1 MTSRSGLVLDE
12 PTARV
17 CEQIATGGLGVVRLA
32 VVAPAGYGKT
42 ALLAHLM
49 DRCAEAGTKAVP
61 YGAVDVPDGPVLL
74 LVDDA
79 HQLPDSAF
87 DELTK
92 LGADPRV
99 GMVVTARPAPR
110 PAGFG
115 KLTAALRGQLVLRP
129 LDRAS
134 VREVLGG
141 KASDELVAFVA
152 EQTGGV
158 PGLVG
163 HTAAALDLTAPPPAQ
178 LPDTALAAA
187 SHELDTADPDTVA
200 YLLAAQAGVA
210 RDIGL
215 LRAVLDRDP
224 EEVVDLARATGLLA
238 ADGTLLPIGARALDS
253 LISQQRRTA
262 LHSSLAEAQLGR
274 GGPVLDL
281 VSPLIASGV
290 RGQALAEAIEAG
302 AREAAGHDPALAVL
316 LFDAAVKAGR
326 PVEAVVAD
334 WAVAAMRSGAVDA
347 ALRLADKAM
356 ASADQAARDTGI
368 EVAAAALA
376 QRGQLA
382 AATALL
388 RRSPSGIATAFAAIG
403 LLGTGR
409 VDEARA
415 ALAKAP
421 TDSLLSDA
429 LGSTARGLLESVTGE
444 PTVALSTVVSA
455 AELAAAV
462 APSVVLPDHP
472 AAIGVLMA
480 VHCGE
485 PAVASALLDRAT
497 PTPRLTLLGNWLTML
512 HGEATVPD
520 LAGLEAR
527 DLLFALAIE
536 LGVARRASDLAAMRR
551 IWGQAGEVIIR
562 HPVDLFTLLPLG
574 EFAVAAARLDD
585 RERVRPHLD
594 QAWRLLA
601 DLGDPPFWSGALR
614 WNALHAAIVA
624 GERDEAA
631 VHADALG
638 DMAEAGPHHAALSS
652 GADVW
657 LAVLG
662 GRVDAEEVET
672 AARGLH
678 ATGLHWDA
686 ARLAGQAAIR
696 TTDRKDMVRLLECA
710 RGLQGGGPEPAEEQA
725 QGQSQGG
732 VRLSE
737 REVQVAELVVAGMTY
752 KQVGDQ
758 LFISAKT
765 VEHHMA
771 RMRQRIGATSR
782 SDLLS
787 QLREL
792 IAK

>member
-1 MTSRSGLVLDE
+1 M
-12 PTARV
+12 
-17 CEQIATGGLGVVRLA
+17 Q
-32 VVAPAGYGKT
+32 
-42 ALLAHLM
+42 
-49 DRCAEAGTKAVP
+49 
-61 YGAVDVPDGPVLL
+61 
-74 LVDDA
+74 
-79 HQLPDSAF
+79 
-87 DELTK
+87 
-92 LGADPRV
+92 
-99 GMVVTARPAPR
+99 
-110 PAGFG
+110 
-115 KLTAALRGQLVLRP
+115 
-129 LDRAS
+129 
-134 VREVLGG
+134 
-141 KASDELVAFVA
+141 
-152 EQTGGV
+152 
-158 PGLVG
+158 
-163 HTAAALDLTAPPPAQ
+163 
-178 LPDTALAAA
+178 
-187 SHELDTADPDTVA
+187 
-200 YLLAAQAGVA
+200 
-210 RDIGL
+210 
-215 LRAVLDRDP
+215 
-224 EEVVDLARATGLLA
+224 
-238 ADGTLLPIGARALDS
+238 
-253 LISQQRRTA
+253 
-262 LHSSLAEAQLGR
+262 SLAEAQLGR

-281 VSPLIASGV
+281 VSPLVASGV

-302 AREAAGHDPALAVL
+302 AREAAGHDPALAAL

-326 PVEAVVAD
+326 PVIDVVAD
-334 WAVAAMRSGAVDA
+334 WAVAAMRSGDVDT

-356 ASADQAARDTGI
+356 ASADEAARDTGI
-368 EVAAAALA
+368 EVAAAALTH
-376 QRGQLA
+376 RGQLA
-382 AATALL
+382 AGTALL

-409 VDEARA
+409 AGEARA
-415 ALAKAP
+415 VLDKAP
-421 TDSLLSDA
+421 NDSLLSDA
-429 LGSTARGLLESVTGE
+429 LGSTARGLLESVTGA
-444 PTVALSTVVSA
+444 PTIALSTVVSA

-462 APSVVLPDHP
+462 APSVVLPDDP
-472 AAIGVLMA
+472 AALGVLMA

-485 PAVASALLDRAT
+485 QAVAAALLERAT
-497 PTPRLTLLGNWLTML
+497 PTPRLALLGNWLTML
-512 HGEATVPD
+512 HGDTTVPGVD
-520 LAGLEAR
+520 GLEAR

-536 LGVARRASDLAAMRR
+536 LGVARRASDLPAMRR

-562 HPVDLFTLLPLG
+562 HPIDLYTLLPLG
-574 EFAVAAARLDD
+574 EFAVAAARLGD
-585 RERVRPHLD
+585 RDRVRPHLE

-614 WNALHAAIVA
+614 WSALHAAIAA

-638 DMAEAGPHHAALSS
+638 DMAEHHPALSA

-662 GRVDAEEVET
+662 GRVDAEEVEA

-678 ATGLHWDA
+678 ATGLYWDA

-725 QGQSQGG
+725 QGG

-792 IAK
+792 VAR